1 MKIPAMRATLGLI
14 VLAACGVAK
23 ARAQATPD
31 TGVVVRGF
39 LQHDPNGGWTIVV
52 PESFEAG
59 GVRTFVLQLQ
69 GKASRWSPLLD
80 RYVEARGRV
89 PLVPGAA
96 PAFLRIV
103 GEEVKEGEPPGTGQ
117 RKVDRAR
124 TLHPELKR

>member
-1 MKIPAMRATLGLI
+1 LI
-14 VLAACGVAK
+14 GLAACGVAT

-31 TGVVVRGF
+31 TGVIVRGF

-69 GKASRWSPLLD
+69 GTASRWSPLLD

-89 PLVPGAA
+89 PLVSGAA
-96 PAFLRIV
+96 PDFLGIV
-103 GEEVKEGEPPGTGQ
+103 VDVMNEVEPPGTVH
-117 RKVDRAR
+117 RKLDR
-124 TLHPELKR
+124 ELPF

>member
-14 VLAACGVAK
+14 ALAACGVAK

-69 GKASRWSPLLD
+69 GKASRWRPLVD

-96 PAFLRIV
+96 PGFVGIV
-103 GEEVKEGEPPGTGQ
+103 VGGLKEE
-117 RKVDRAR
+117 
-124 TLHPELKR
+124 

>member
-14 VLAACGVAK
+14 VLAACGVAR

-59 GVRTFVLQLQ
+59 GVPPVPLPLQ
-69 GKASRWSPLLD
+69 GKASRGGPPPG
-80 RYVEARGRV
+80 RHVRARGGR
-89 PLVPGAA
+89 PPRPGPPPQFPPIPRAGRA
-96 PAFLRIV
+96 PIPQGPR
-103 GEEVKEGEPPGTGQ
+103 
-117 RKVDRAR
+117 
-124 TLHPELKR
+124 

>member
-39 LQHDPNGGWTIVV
+39 LQHDSNGGWTIVV

-69 GKASRWSPLLD
+69 GKASPWSPLLD
-80 RYVEARGRV
+80 RYFEARGRV
-89 PLVPGAA
+89 PLGRGAGPGCLGTRVAVDKRVQLRVQA
-96 PAFLRIV
+96 PS
-103 GEEVKEGEPPGTGQ
+103 EPF
-117 RKVDRAR
+117 R
-124 TLHPELKR
+124 